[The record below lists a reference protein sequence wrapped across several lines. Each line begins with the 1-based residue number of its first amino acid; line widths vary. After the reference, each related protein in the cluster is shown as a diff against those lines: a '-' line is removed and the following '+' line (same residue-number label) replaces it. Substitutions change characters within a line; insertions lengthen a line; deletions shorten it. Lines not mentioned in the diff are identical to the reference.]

1 MNKKQSEDME
11 LENIP
16 YDDLIKAAVSANPYE
31 TESSLMYRTINNGA
45 MWACLE
51 AAAELQD
58 LRGFSGVLPDGN
70 IVCTQSWNYAI
81 QEASK
86 LLRGF

>member
-1 MNKKQSEDME
+1 ME

-31 TESSLMYRTINNGA
+31 TESSLMYRTINNGVLC
-45 MWACLE
+45 ACLE

-58 LRGFSGVLPDGN
+58 IRGFSGVLTDGD
-70 IVCTQSWNYAI
+70 IVCTKGWKYAI
-81 QEASK
+81 HEASK